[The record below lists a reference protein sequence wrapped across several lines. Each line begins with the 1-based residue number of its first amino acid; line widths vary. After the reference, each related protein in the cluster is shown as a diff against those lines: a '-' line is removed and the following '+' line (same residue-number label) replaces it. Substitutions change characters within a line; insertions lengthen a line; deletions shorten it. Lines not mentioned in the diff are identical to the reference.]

1 MFYLFRDSASY
12 FPQLYDFSHLHVLE
26 GAEFT
31 HAHWAELTRVL
42 QTEVDWNLV
51 TDTVCDTVTDTVTDT
66 VNLVTDTVNLV
77 TDTVTDTVLEQT
89 TLASLL
95 QDAEEKPEGIAPA
108 SPTDDR
114 IQLDKVLVHLDS
126 LDIGWLKSLMKTRG
140 C

>member
-31 HAHWAELTRVL
+31 HAHWAEFTRVL
-42 QTEVDWNLV
+42 DTEVEWNLV
-51 TDTVCDTVTDTVTDT
+51 TDIGSEAPIGPDPGSASQEI
-66 VNLVTDTVNLV
+66 NGNAPQASP
-77 TDTVTDTVLEQT
+77 EPT
-89 TLASLL
+89 TLEPLL
-95 QDAEEKPEGIAPA
+95 RDAVGKPQSTAPP
-108 SPTDDR
+108 SPTGGR

-126 LDIGWLKSLMKTRG
+126 LDIGWLESLMKLRG